1 MMETAK
7 TQELSH
13 RDKCLY
19 GLLIGAA
26 TVCALGGIFLY
37 LIFGRT
43 LSTRLAPEALWT
55 AVQGHD
61 LWAVGSSFVMVWVL
75 VALLTALG
83 KGHTIRSIT
92 PRKTALIALGWLLG
106 LVMIS
111 FCFLGGTHLYADGT
125 VRSLTVFGEETANY
139 SPEQIER
146 VFLEIRTSK
155 GGTELHLTMRTPE
168 NKLLT
173 FIYSDLLEGDRTRA
187 ELLREILERYPDEK
201 ISCDGA
207 WNLGRLCQ
215 SYPCSAA
222 DQTYLEELFE
232 VR

>member
-7 TQELSH
+7 TRELSC

-26 TVCALGGIFLY
+26 TVCALGGVFLY

-43 LSTRLAPEALWT
+43 LSTRLIPGALWT

-75 VALLTALG
+75 AALG
-83 KGHTIRSIT
+83 KGHAIRNIT

-106 LVMIS
+106 LVMFS

-125 VRSLTVFGEETANY
+125 VRSLTAFGEETASY
-139 SPEQIER
+139 TPEQIER

-173 FIYSDLLEGDRTRA
+173 FEYSDLLEGNQTRA

-207 WNLGRLCQ
+207 WNLERLCQ
-215 SYPCSAA
+215 RFPCSEE
-222 DQTYLEELFE
+222 DQAWLEALFGL
-232 VR
+232 R

>member
-1 MMETAK
+1 MPGST
-7 TQELSH
+7 S
-13 RDKCLY
+13 
-19 GLLIGAA
+19 IS
-26 TVCALGGIFLY
+26 LGGIFLY

-83 KGHTIRSIT
+83 KGHTIRNIT
-92 PRKTALIALGWLLG
+92 PRKAVLTALGWLLG
-106 LVMIS
+106 LVMFS

-125 VRSLTVFGEETANY
+125 VRSISFFGEEIAGYT
-139 SPEQIER
+139 PEQIER

-155 GGTELHLTMRTPE
+155 GGTELRLTMRTPE
-168 NKLLT
+168 NNLLI
-173 FIYSDLLEGDRTRA
+173 FEYSDLMEGDRSRV
-187 ELLREILERYPDEK
+187 EILREILERYPDEK
-201 ISCDGA
+201 ISSDGA
-207 WNLGRLCQ
+207 WNLERLCQ
-215 SYPCSAA
+215 QFPCSEEE
-222 DQTYLEELFE
+222 QTYLEELFD